1 VPPAEKDDP
10 VFINNQD
17 RYEKSVFNL
26 FLWALLTSKLEIAKV
41 FLKLSQV
48 IKKDKSKSLEIN

>member
-1 VPPAEKDDP
+1 MPPAEKDDP